1 MSDFI
6 KFCPKCYTLFR
17 DADLYQQHVAQ
28 CGTIKEKEAAKK
40 TADRKRETAESRR
53 QTAEETA
60 DRRRQTAAEGGRL
73 PMADGNNEESG
84 SGYQKEMTENSPETV
99 QDEFTAVCGQPS
111 ADFAEGDRTP
121 DSSPPPPKTK
131 SPKFKT

>member
-17 DADLYQQHVAQ
+17 DADLYQQHIAQ

-40 TADRKRETAESRR
+40 SAGGSSAANSKRQTAGEAAESRR
-53 QTAEETA
+53 QTAAEVKSQDTGENGTLPPTVSLLPETPESP
-60 DRRRQTAAEGGRL
+60 AAE
-73 PMADGNNEESG
+73 E
-84 SGYQKEMTENSPETV
+84 QIETV
-99 QDEFTAVCGQPS
+99 IPELPVVEPPA
-111 ADFAEGDRTP
+111 AEQ
-121 DSSPPPPKTK
+121 PPKTK